1 MREEDDE
8 FFYKQAKLRAEIRLK
23 ENRPQPID
31 LIVINLT
38 IKNIDILE
46 ILDNLKGPELA
57 QLLSDLQLFI
67 QFDKQDEYYKSI
79 KEIVEFRSQN
89 TRTGI
94 SDKIKKDITELYATK
109 SIAELIELE
118 HQVKE
123 KMKQDFIDLDYWE
136 NILKILNVYKARAK
150 LQKYIKTVILEKKE
164 FKRQEFKPYME
175 PTVSSIVQEEDLIF
189 TQSQNQQYIQESRN
203 EILQKYQIQQTTES
217 LFQETIEQRQAL
229 YQQMV
234 RDASVDM
241 EDEEIMKS
249 NFDFGEKYKP
259 RKPDYYNRIKYGIEW
274 NKYNT
279 AHYNQDNPP
288 PKSILGYRF
297 NIFYPDL
304 IDKIPPTYKVLE
316 KPDCFVVVFTAG
328 PPYEDIAFKIIKR
341 EWEHNHKKGFKS
353 CFDGRM

>member
-1 MREEDDE
+1 MRDDDDE

-38 IKNIDILE
+38 IKNINILDIL
-46 ILDNLKGPELA
+46 DSLKSAELT

-67 QFDKQDEYYKSI
+67 KYDEQDEYYKSI
-79 KEIVEFRSQN
+79 KEIVEFRLTN

-109 SIAELIELE
+109 TIVGELIELE
-118 HQVKE
+118 HQVKD
-123 KMKQDFIDLDYWE
+123 KMKEDFIDLDYWE

-150 LQKYIKTVILEKKE
+150 LQKYIKTVILEKIE

-175 PTVSSIVQEEDLIF
+175 PEIILTVDLEELIF
-189 TQSQNQQYIQESRN
+189 TQSQNQQYLQESRN

-241 EDEEIMKS
+241 EDEEIFKS
-249 NFDFGEKYKP
+249 NFDYGEKYKP
-259 RKPDYYNRIKYGIEW
+259 RKPDYFNRIKYFM
-274 NKYNT
+274 T
-279 AHYNQDNPP
+279 HQ
-288 PKSILGYRF
+288 
-297 NIFYPDL
+297 DL
-304 IDKIPPTYKVLE
+304 IEKIPPTYKVLE

-353 CFDGRM
+353 CFDGRMLQLWFDFRKPYYKK

>member
-1 MREEDDE
+1 MREDDDE

-46 ILDNLKGPELA
+46 ILDNLKGPELT

-67 QFDKQDEYYKSI
+67 QFDEQDEYYKSI
-79 KEIVEFRSQN
+79 KEIVEFRLQN

-175 PTVSSIVQEEDLIF
+175 PTVSSIVQEDDLIF

-234 RDASVDM
+234 RDASVDI

-259 RKPDYYNRIKYGIEW
+259 RKPDYYNRIKC
-274 NKYNT
+274 
-279 AHYNQDNPP
+279 
-288 PKSILGYRF
+288 SIL
-297 NIFYPDL
+297 
-304 IDKIPPTYKVLE
+304 
-316 KPDCFVVVFTAG
+316 
-328 PPYEDIAFKIIKR
+328 
-341 EWEHNHKKGFKS
+341 
-353 CFDGRM
+353 M